1 MNFGIA
7 FHFPKIA
14 KIFMAFLMDDELMI
28 SQDLKINCQVQPN
41 FTFLIFI
48 FVKPIWDHEKR
59 PICPFTSENR
69 FLQLLIE
76 RMIIKIT
83 TEIYVNI
90 IWGHKKGQ
98 LASDADFFGSSDWQ
112 FHWFQEFT
120 IWTFLP
126 FLTATLDFK

>member
-1 MNFGIA
+1 
-7 FHFPKIA
+7 
-14 KIFMAFLMDDELMI
+14 MDDELMI

-83 TEIYVNI
+83 AEICVHI
-90 IWGHKKGQ
+90 IWGHKEGQ
-98 LASDADFFGSSDWQ
+98 VESDADFFLFKQ
-112 FHWFQEFT
+112 LT
-120 IWTFLP
+120 ISLVWRIYNLGIFAISNSY
-126 FLTATLDFK
+126 FRF